1 MAVAAS
7 IAVEERSVQARM
19 ASPSRFG
26 DKAFEWLTLAMAL
39 AVVVLIILIGWQLWI
54 GSSVAIKKFGFH
66 FLVTSTWDPVA
77 EQFGALPFIYGTLV
91 SSLIAL
97 LIAVPLGIATAAYLT
112 ELAPLWIRQ
121 PLTSLIEMLA
131 AIPSVIL
138 GLWGIFVMIPWLR
151 DYPFPWLK
159 RLFGWTPFFSGPIYG
174 PCMFAGGII
183 IAVMILPII
192 TSVSREILRSVPD
205 LQREAAYG
213 LGATRWEATR
223 IAVLSYAK
231 KGLFGAVI
239 LGLGRALGE
248 TMAVTMV
255 IGNTPQIA
263 ASLFKP
269 GYTLASVL
277 ANEFTE
283 ATTDMYLQALF
294 EIGLVL
300 FGITILVNLL
310 AQLLLRTIATT
321 SAKRAVLASAIAFI
335 SAVLVIAPLGLVFFH
350 LVVNGASSLN
360 WDFFTKLPAPVGA
373 VGGGMVNAIVG
384 SLELLALAGA
394 IGIPIGVLGG
404 VYLAEYGSARIN
416 SVLRFL
422 ADVLNGVPSITWG
435 VVVYGMVVLRFK
447 GFSTYAG
454 GLALGLIMI
463 PLILRTTEEVILL
476 VPNGYR
482 EAALALGVS
491 RWKTIVHIVMKTAS
505 KGIITG
511 ILLALARVGGE
522 TAPLL
527 FTAFGNRFWNHSLS
541 QPIAALPLQIFT
553 YAISPYDDWHRQAWA
568 GALVLVTGVFCVNIL
583 VRILTR
589 GHTASVV

>member
-1 MAVAAS
+1 MEAATA
-7 IAVEERSVQARM
+7 ITRGEPLTAAAAM
-19 ASPSRFG
+19 TKPSRVG

-39 AVVVLIILIGWQLWI
+39 TVLVLVILVGWQLWN
-54 GSSVAIKKFGFH
+54 GSVLAVKKFGFH
-66 FLVTSTWDPVA
+66 FLTTSTWDPVA
-77 EQFGALPFIYGTLV
+77 DEFGALPFIYGTLV

-97 LIAVPLGIATAAYLT
+97 LIAVPLSIATAAYLT

-121 PLTSLIEMLA
+121 PLVSLIEMLA

-151 DYPFPWLK
+151 DYPFPLLK
-159 RLFGWTPFFSGPIYG
+159 RLFGWTPFFTGPIYG
-174 PCMFAGGII
+174 PSMLAGGII

-223 IAVLSYAK
+223 IAVLSYAR

-283 ATTDMYLQALF
+283 ATSDLYLQALF

-310 AQLLLRTIATT
+310 AQLLLRTIAVK
-321 SAKRAVLASAIAFI
+321 SATRAV
-335 SAVLVIAPLGLVFFH
+335 
-350 LVVNGASSLN
+350 
-360 WDFFTKLPAPVGA
+360 
-373 VGGGMVNAIVG
+373 
-384 SLELLALAGA
+384 
-394 IGIPIGVLGG
+394 
-404 VYLAEYGSARIN
+404 
-416 SVLRFL
+416 
-422 ADVLNGVPSITWG
+422 
-435 VVVYGMVVLRFK
+435 
-447 GFSTYAG
+447 
-454 GLALGLIMI
+454 
-463 PLILRTTEEVILL
+463 
-476 VPNGYR
+476 
-482 EAALALGVS
+482 
-491 RWKTIVHIVMKTAS
+491 
-505 KGIITG
+505 
-511 ILLALARVGGE
+511 
-522 TAPLL
+522 
-527 FTAFGNRFWNHSLS
+527 
-541 QPIAALPLQIFT
+541 Q
-553 YAISPYDDWHRQAWA
+553 
-568 GALVLVTGVFCVNIL
+568 
-583 VRILTR
+583 
-589 GHTASVV
+589 